1 MKKSLFWYLLVFGFL
16 FPYAPK
22 ASAVLSDANILD
34 SLTQKYANV
43 ANQWSSVIVGHA
55 TTIFWLLVLISMVWT
70 FGILA
75 LRRADIGEVFAEM
88 VRFIMFTGLYFW
100 LLTNG
105 PTFAKD
111 IVNSLFSIGS
121 EAGANSNPL
130 NPTDI
135 LAVGFKIY
143 DKTFASMNWM
153 NVGNSV
159 VAGVLAIV
167 ILAVLAYVAVNI
179 VLALLASWLLMY
191 AGVIYLGFGGC
202 RWTSDLAITYYKSVL
217 GIGVKIMT
225 LMLIIGIGGRFLGDC
240 FNQMSQD
247 LNIRELGT
255 LLVVVVALAILSGK
269 VPDMVAGIVSGTG
282 AHYSAGHLNMGML
295 IGAAMMGGRM
305 AATAASA
312 VATSG
317 AGALATVGGGGQAL
331 RAAFQSAQQH
341 IGNGVDGNGG
351 SSSRGGIV
359 SGLTTASRF
368 SGHMASS
375 LVQGVS
381 ASAKTGMKGVS
392 TNMQNRMAQ
401 TFPGKV
407 ASAIRER
414 SQTSSTNTPAK
425 KPVQESPMTADQARG
440 FHGPESIPDVRAEA
454 EDFINGSRG
463 SEMT

>member
-1 MKKSLFWYLLVFGFL
+1 
-16 FPYAPK
+16 
-22 ASAVLSDANILD
+22 
-34 SLTQKYANV
+34 
-43 ANQWSSVIVGHA
+43 
-55 TTIFWLLVLISMVWT
+55 
-70 FGILA
+70 
-75 LRRADIGEVFAEM
+75 
-88 VRFIMFTGLYFW
+88 
-100 LLTNG
+100 
-105 PTFAKD
+105 
-111 IVNSLFSIGS
+111 
-121 EAGANSNPL
+121 
-130 NPTDI
+130 
-135 LAVGFKIY
+135 
-143 DKTFASMNWM
+143 
-153 NVGNSV
+153 
-159 VAGVLAIV
+159 
-167 ILAVLAYVAVNI
+167 
-179 VLALLASWLLMY
+179 MY
-191 AGVIYLGFGGC
+191 AGVVYLGFGGC
-202 RWTSDLAITYYKSVL
+202 RWTSDLAINYYRAVL
-217 GIGVKIMT
+217 GIGVKDIA
-225 LMLIIGIGGRFLGDC
+225 LMLIIGSGGRFLGDC

-341 IGNGVDGNGG
+341 IGNGVDANGG
-351 SSSRGGIV
+351 SNDRGGIV

-401 TFPGKV
+401 PFPGKV

-414 SQTSSTNTPAK
+414 SQAFSSTTSSNKTPAK
-425 KPVQESPMTADQARG
+425 EAVQESPMTADQARG
-440 FHGPESIPDVRAEA
+440 FHGPESTPDVRAEA
-454 EDFINGSRG
+454 QDWINGSAG
-463 SEMT
+463 TETA